1 MAARVVKTGYALAF
15 LCMIAGMVYFFAAN
29 WPEMGREVKVGI
41 SIGMMAVFYIAS
53 AALWGRRRFLGRWM
67 LISGVLSLGIAL
79 ALVGQMYNS
88 HADSY
93 WLFLVW
99 LAPTALLALLTKER
113 ALSVIA
119 LVLLQ
124 LACWFYYFPSAY
136 RIEWTEW
143 SSFGVL
149 SLFVI
154 VNGALVVFARTP
166 LIRCFAYLAM
176 QGWLLVMDITG
187 FSYGRDAWWPYVY
200 AVLLAVL
207 LYYFLVIAKQRLYVL
222 LTSLFAGLFLFI
234 QYIRL
239 LADHYGTWLLLI
251 GLVAAAAVL
260 YGGVVLLRRT
270 GLFSAKTKAG
280 KWFLA
285 AFQAIVT
292 LAASALAIQS
302 LLGLYFLWTESWSP
316 YVLFFIS
323 IFGFVVPA
331 SFGRRWNAVVRYTLL
346 AVGYGL
352 GVAMAGEV
360 SRLALFLYAI
370 GLAIGIIRS
379 SDSGVRRLTTAAL
392 TVYFGIA
399 LSSAMDDGR
408 TVLLT
413 LALVNGG
420 LYAYGRFRGTP
431 FLTPLVLAFGALGI
445 ATSADVF
452 AADGLYVALNIVMVL
467 ALAFFL
473 FRGRQLERKT
483 AWVYTALYLV
493 LKYYEFAWN
502 LLHKSISLL
511 AAGVAL
517 LAWTLWLEKRNGFTW
532 AKGVRWGRRVSLWTL
547 IVVIA
552 QFSFLGYTVWQ
563 KERLLRYGDVVKLEL
578 EPVDPR
584 SMLQGDYIRLRY
596 DISTIPSLE
605 GSGRVQVGLRKGA
618 DGVHRLAGVYMVNG
632 NKRPGYTPQPGDVII
647 TGTFHGPQVVYGIE
661 SYFIPEKTGMARQEN
676 VRFAYVRVSESGD
689 ALLEAIRAE

>member
-1 MAARVVKTGYALAF
+1 MAARIVKTGYALAF
-15 LCMIAGMVYFFAAN
+15 LCIIAGIVYFFAAN
-29 WPEMGREVKVGI
+29 WPGMGREVKVGI
-41 SIGMMAVFYIAS
+41 SIGMMAAFYIAS
-53 AALWGRRRFLGRWM
+53 AALWGRHRFLGRWM
-67 LISGVLSLGIAL
+67 LIGGVLSFGIAL
-79 ALVGQMYNS
+79 ALLGQIYNS

-93 WLFLVW
+93 WLFLAW

-113 ALSVIA
+113 VLSVIA
-119 LVLLQ
+119 IGLLQ

-143 SSFGVL
+143 SSFGLLLLFAAINGVL
-149 SLFVI
+149 VGVS
-154 VNGALVVFARTP
+154 RTP
-166 LIRCFAYLAM
+166 LVAHLAYIAM
-176 QGWLLVMDITG
+176 QGWLLVIDVTG

-200 AVLLAVL
+200 TVLLAVL
-207 LYYFLVIAKQRLYVL
+207 LYYFLVIAKQRPYVL

-239 LADHYGTWLLLI
+239 LADHFETWLLLI
-251 GLVAAAAVL
+251 GLMAAAAVL
-260 YGGVVLLRRT
+260 CGGVVLLRRA
-270 GLFSAKTKAG
+270 GLFSAETKAG
-280 KWFLA
+280 RRFLA
-285 AFQAIVT
+285 SFQAIVT

-331 SFGRRWNAVVRYTLL
+331 SFGRRWNPVVRYTLL
-346 AVGYGL
+346 AIGYGL
-352 GVAMAGEV
+352 GVAMAWEV
-360 SRLALFLYAI
+360 SRSTLFLYAI
-370 GLAIGIIRS
+370 GLAIGVIRS

-392 TVYFGIA
+392 TVYLGIA
-399 LSSAMDDGR
+399 LSSVMDDGR
-408 TVLLT
+408 MVLLT

-420 LYAYGRFRGTP
+420 LYAYGRFRETP

-445 ATSADVF
+445 ATSVDVF
-452 AADGLYVALNIVMVL
+452 AADGLYVTLNIAMIL

-532 AKGVRWGRRVSLWTL
+532 AKGVRWGRRVSLLTL

-618 DGVHRLAGVYMVNG
+618 GGVHRLAGVYMVNG
-632 NKRPGYTPQPGDVII
+632 EKRPGYTPQPGDVII

-661 SYFIPEKTGMARQEN
+661 SYFIPEKTGMTRQEN
-676 VRFAYVRVSESGD
+676 VRFAYVRVSENGD